1 MTTIFSI
8 VTEID
13 MELEL
18 VATLEMIQTTTSKA
32 FFPAEIENTF
42 LTFYYLMLHL
52 LLSV

>member
-13 MELEL
+13 MGLEL
-18 VATLEMIQTTTSKA
+18 VATLEMIQTTTSEA

-42 LTFYYLMLHL
+42 LTFCYLILNL